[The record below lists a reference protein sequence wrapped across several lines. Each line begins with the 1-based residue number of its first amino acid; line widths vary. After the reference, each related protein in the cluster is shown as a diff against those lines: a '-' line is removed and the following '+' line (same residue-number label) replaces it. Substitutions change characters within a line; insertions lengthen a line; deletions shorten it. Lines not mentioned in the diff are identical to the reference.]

1 MAVDTD
7 VAGMAIL
14 EKAGAIVNV
23 LESDGERSA
32 AQISESVGEPVSS
45 TYRLLSTL
53 MTLGWVDPG
62 SRRGRYRLGVDIL
75 RIGGMLEDRL
85 DVRGAAA
92 PILTNLRD
100 ETRNSS
106 FLCLLR
112 RDSAVCVERIGG
124 RDVQS
129 LAMRLG
135 DSLPLYSGAAPR
147 ALLSFLP
154 DEELRAVLARFEAR
168 REAGEAIPSEA
179 VIRREIEQA
188 RAVGYTVSD
197 EDVTPGIAALGAPIY
212 NHRGELE
219 GGISVSGL
227 RDRVLGA
234 DANTAEKVK
243 AAAAEISRAL
253 GSRATEDTRAVNAGG
268 AE

>member
-14 EKAGAIVNV
+14 QKAGAIINV
-23 LESDGERSA
+23 LEREGESSA
-32 AQISESVGEPVSS
+32 AQISEAVGEPVSS
-45 TYRLLSTL
+45 TYRLLST
-53 MTLGWVDPG
+53 MMALGWVDTG
-62 SRRGRYRLGVDIL
+62 SKRGRYRLGVDVL

-85 DVRGAAA
+85 DVRSVAS
-92 PILTNLRD
+92 PILAELRD
-100 ETRNSS
+100 ATRNST

-112 RDSAVCVERIGG
+112 HDNAVCVERIGG

-154 DEELRAVLARFEAR
+154 NEELRATLDRFEAR
-168 REAGEAIPSEA
+168 RRNGEAIPSEGS
-179 VIRREIEQA
+179 ILREIEIA
-188 RAVGYTVSD
+188 REVGYTVSD
-197 EDVTPGIAALGAPIY
+197 EDVTPGIASIGAPIY

-227 RDRVLGA
+227 RDRVLGP
-234 DANTAEKVK
+234 DVDTAEKVK
-243 AAAAEISRAL
+243 RSAAQISRAL
-253 GSRATEDTRAVNAGG
+253 GKLEDAQ
-268 AE
+268 